1 MSKFQPN
8 ITNIHFEKGEF
19 RFNLSGT
26 ETYGLDKSFM
36 NAIRRVLLTDI
47 PTVAFRVDENKEKD
61 ITINT
66 NSGSIHNEI
75 LIQRIGLLPLYINPD
90 NYTKNYL
97 FKLSVKHDTNKPF
110 KFITA
115 EDFEIYPLLPEILKR
130 IKVDILYLPSYFD
143 IFSFK
148 TKKKIYLHNFSKKL
162 CGKYRKGHFRGVLN
176 VVNRFLEIIKP
187 KYIVLGKKDFQ
198 QLFLIKNFVKK
209 KFKIKV
215 VSCSTVRDKNN
226 LALSSR
232 NILLNNKDIK
242 KSSFIANLLIK
253 FKKRIQKNISNKKE
267 LNNIINK
274 INNIKK
280 IKVEYLEIRNK
291 NNLSKNY
298 KKNNFKI
305 FLAYYNK
312 KVRLID
318 NY

>member
-1 MSKFQPN
+1 MNVGSTKETSPEKRISITPDTSKSFLN
-8 ITNIHFEKGEF
+8 LGLKVLIEKGYGASLGYDDSDYKNNGAEVLNSPDEVLSKSDLICKVNF
-19 RFNLSGT
+19 PTEKEMELFKENSNLIVSN
-26 ETYGLDKSFM
+26 Y
-36 NAIRRVLLTDI
+36 
-47 PTVAFRVDENKEKD
+47 
-61 ITINT
+61 
-66 NSGSIHNEI
+66 
-75 LIQRIGLLPLYINPD
+75 NPD
-90 NYTKNYL
+90 KDKKFLKN
-97 FKLSVKHDTNKPF
+97 K
-110 KFITA
+110 
-115 EDFEIYPLLPEILKR
+115 
-130 IKVDILYLPSYFD
+130 
-143 IFSFK
+143 FK
-148 TKKKIYLHNFSKKL
+148 TK
-162 CGKYRKGHFRGVLN
+162 VL
-176 VVNRFLEIIKP
+176 
-187 KYIVLGKKDFQ
+187 
-198 QLFLIKNFVKK
+198 
-209 KFKIKV
+209 
-215 VSCSTVRDKNN
+215 SCSTVRDKNN

-291 NNLSKNY
+291 KNLSKNY